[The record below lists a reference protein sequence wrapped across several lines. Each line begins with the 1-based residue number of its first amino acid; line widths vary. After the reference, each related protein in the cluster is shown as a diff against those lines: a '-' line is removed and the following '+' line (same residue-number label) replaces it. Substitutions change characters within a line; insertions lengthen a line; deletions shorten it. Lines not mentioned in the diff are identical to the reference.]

1 MGEGGDNNIGR
12 EMRMRTTALIVQGI
26 LLTGLAVGCARTP
39 ATSTAAAPPPSGS
52 STSTPGMSAG
62 GGRSSDGGG
71 GTRQASSTAS
81 TTRPRI
87 DGFKATENLSDI
99 HFEFDKYELTPEATK
114 TLNAHAEWLK
124 ANPKHL
130 VLIEGHCD
138 ERGTDAYNV
147 ALGERR
153 AKATQN
159 YLAAHGVRTARITVI
174 SYGEERPQC
183 SEHTEACWEKNRRA
197 HFMLKAQ

>member
-1 MGEGGDNNIGR
+1 
-12 EMRMRTTALIVQGI
+12 MRMRITALIVQGI
-26 LLTGLAVGCARTP
+26 LLAGLAAGCAKTP
-39 ATSTAAAPPPSGS
+39 ANSTAAAPPPSGS
-52 STSTPGMSAG
+52 STTTPGMTAG
-62 GGRSSDGGG
+62 DGRSSQSAGG
-71 GTRQASSTAS
+71 GTRQASSTGS

-87 DGFKATENLSDI
+87 EGFRATESLTDI
-99 HFEFDKYELTPEATK
+99 HFDFDRYELKPEAMK
-114 TLNAHAEWLK
+114 TLDAHAEWLK

-130 VLIEGHCD
+130 VLVEGHCD

-159 YLAAHGVRTARITVI
+159 YLAARGIRTARITII

-183 SEHTEACWEKNRRA
+183 SEHTEECWEKNRRA

>member
-1 MGEGGDNNIGR
+1 
-12 EMRMRTTALIVQGI
+12 MRTTALIVQGI
-26 LLTGLAVGCARTP
+26 LLAGLAAGCARTP

-52 STSTPGMSAG
+52 SLSTPGASAG
-62 GGRSSDGGG
+62 GGSSPQSAG

-81 TTRPRI
+81 TTRLLFE
-87 DGFKATENLSDI
+87 GFKATESLSDI
-99 HFEFDKYELTPEATK
+99 YFEFDKYELTAEATK
-114 TLNAHAEWLK
+114 TLTAHAEWLK

-138 ERGTDAYNV
+138 ERGTDSYNV

-183 SEHTEACWEKNRRA
+183 ADHTEACWEKNRRA

>member
-1 MGEGGDNNIGR
+1 
-12 EMRMRTTALIVQGI
+12 MRTTALVVHGI
-26 LLTGLAVGCARTP
+26 FLVGLAAGCARTP
-39 ATSTAAAPPPSGS
+39 ATSTAAAPPPSGTSMTTPDGSGS
-52 STSTPGMSAG
+52 SAHSG
-62 GGRSSDGGG
+62 GAM
-71 GTRQASSTAS
+71 RQASAVGS

-87 DGFKATENLSDI
+87 EGFKVADNLSDI
-99 HFEFDKYELTPEATK
+99 HFDFDKYDLTTEATK
-114 TLNAHAEWLK
+114 TLDAHAEWLK

-138 ERGTDAYNV
+138 ERGTDSYNV

-183 SEHTEACWEKNRRA
+183 SAHTEECWAKNRRA
-197 HFMLKAQ
+197 HFLVKPQ